1 MQLRVKNI
9 CKQLDNLE
17 SVTDEY
23 PRREWRL
30 AKTAEERKLIE
41 IFGDP
46 DRMTDIQRIDV
57 STASMEHMS
66 AWHASW
72 EEIQMPLF
80 VERRITMKK
89 ASTMRFLY
97 LDLLR
102 SPIVKNIKWSNLQN
116 VAYHKAI
123 DTKRELSRKFGLY
136 QDTGVGV
143 YSRVDIWFIYK
154 LVNTLNK
161 YIRIYLDLKTAISVE
176 ILRVLPGKYI
186 DRYIMEFL

>member
-102 SPIVKNIKWSNLQN
+102 PPIVKNIKWSNLQN

-176 ILRVLPGKYI
+176 ILRVLPDKYI